1 MTSAQVS
8 EFAPATS
15 AIFRSPLGLLRAVSA
30 GVNPVGFFRRH
41 ACQTS
46 PFTLVF
52 PGLGQVLF
60 FGTREGARDVLTM
73 TSAQSTAP
81 LPNPIEPVVGTG
93 SLILMSGEQH
103 RRERGLLTPAFGGER
118 VKSYADVIAAATSDE
133 IRSLR
138 PGQVVAVRQLA
149 VAIAL
154 HVAIRVVFSVSD
166 PSRREEYTA
175 AIQALMRANTA
186 PLMLVPALRRSLGG
200 RGPWARLL
208 RLRDHLDELLS
219 DDMKARAG
227 TGFHTGDMLDML
239 LSATDEQGER
249 RSEQEMHDQLRTL
262 LAAGHETSAT
272 ALTWALY
279 HIFRDD
285 SVRARLQAEILGCAT
300 PLDIARLPYLG
311 AVIQETLRM
320 HPPVPIVLRRLTT
333 PLTIG
338 GVSCKAG
345 DMVGVALYSLQF
357 NPSIWPNPDRFD
369 PERFIGRK
377 HSPFEYAP
385 FGGGYRRCIGAAFA
399 VNELAVAIGTILR
412 SIELQM
418 PARERSRPPP
428 RSVARGIAVEP
439 HREITLEV
447 AECRSG
453 R

>member
-1 MTSAQVS
+1 MTSAEVS
-8 EFAPATS
+8 EFAPAIS
-15 AIFRSPLGLLRAVSA
+15 GSPLGLLRAVSA

-41 ACQTS
+41 ASQTS
-46 PFTLVF
+46 PFTLAF

-60 FGTREGARDVLTM
+60 FGTKEGARDVLTM

-93 SLILMSGEQH
+93 SLILISGDHH
-103 RRERGLLTPAFGGER
+103 RRERGLLTPAFGGDR
-118 VKSYADVIAAATSDE
+118 VKNYADVIAAATSEE
-133 IRSLR
+133 ISSLR
-138 PGQVVAVRQLA
+138 PGQPVAVRQLA

-166 PSRREEYTA
+166 PSRREEYTS

-186 PLMLVPALRRSLGG
+186 PLMLVPALRRSLCG

-208 RLRDHLDELLS
+208 RLRDQLDGLLS

-227 TGFHTGDMLDML
+227 TGLLAGDMLDML
-239 LSATDEQGER
+239 MSATDEQGER

-279 HIFRDD
+279 HIFQDD
-285 SVRARLQAEILGCAT
+285 SVRARLEAEISGCET
-300 PLDIARLPYLG
+300 PLDIAGLPYLG
-311 AVIQETLRM
+311 AVIRETLRM

-333 PLTIG
+333 PLAVG
-338 GVSCKAG
+338 GVSCEAG
-345 DMVGVALYSLQF
+345 DIVGVGLYSLHF
-357 NPSIWPNPDRFD
+357 NPSIWPDPDRFD
-369 PERFIGRK
+369 PDRFIGRK

-385 FGGGYRRCIGAAFA
+385 FGGGYRRCLGAAFA
-399 VNELAVAIGTILR
+399 VNELAVAIGTILK
-412 SIELQM
+412 SIELRM

-428 RSVARGIAVEP
+428 RSVARGIAVTP
-439 HREITLEV
+439 HREIKLEV
-447 AECRSG
+447 TER